1 MRIFIIHCRYQNK
14 GGEDVVF
21 ASEFDLLK
29 EKDEICQ
36 YVIQNKR
43 GYKGLLQFLFMIC
56 NIYQTSKIKQKIK
69 LFKPDL
75 VHIHNLHFAIGPWLI
90 RRIKRKMKLPIV
102 MTLHNFRLLC
112 PSATFIIN
120 DKLDTCSLRD
130 SFPYRAIWKRAYH
143 NSFLLTFWLA
153 FTNWFHGIIGTW
165 NLIDRYITLNSFSK
179 SLFLENKL
187 SISKEKFV
195 VKANAIEDFGVSI
208 VERNNRFLFVGRL
221 SEEKGILF
229 IIQLA
234 KKMGF
239 FLEIIGDGPL
249 GQVIKDEV
257 LTCENIYF
265 RGAQEKE
272 IVIKTM
278 KCCTALIFPS
288 IWFEGMPITILEA
301 FSTGT
306 PVIASNLGAMANM
319 IVDGE
324 NGLLVTVNDKVEWE
338 SKISQWI
345 NLSNIE
351 KLKFSESARKSY
363 VLNYNLETNRK
374 NLLEIYNSVLGTIK

>member
-1 MRIFIIHCRYQNK
+1 MKVFIIHCKYQK
-14 GGEDVVF
+14 SGGEDVVF
-21 ASEFDLLK
+21 HTESDLLK
-29 EKDEICQ
+29 KEYVIAQ
-36 YVIQNKR
+36 YVIQNEK
-43 GYKGLLQFLFMIC
+43 GFKGLIQYLFMIC
-56 NIYQTSKIKQKIK
+56 NIYQAQKIK
-69 LFKPDL
+69 NEIKSFSPDV

-90 RRIKRKMKLPIV
+90 RRIKRKLKLPIV

-130 SFPYRAIWKRAYH
+130 SFPYSAIWKRAYH

-208 VERNNRFLFVGRL
+208 VERTNRFLFVGRL
-221 SEEKGILF
+221 SEEKGILS
-229 IIQLA
+229 ITQLA

-249 GQVIKDEV
+249 SQVIKDEV

-265 RGAQEKE
+265 RGAQEKD
-272 IVIKTM
+272 IVIKSM
-278 KCCTALIFPS
+278 KFCTALIFPS

-324 NGLLVTVNDKVEWE
+324 NGLLVTVNDKDEWE

-345 NLSNIE
+345 NLSNIK

-363 VLNYNLETNRK
+363 IDNYTLETNRK
-374 NLLEIYNSVLGTIK
+374 NLIEIYNSVIGTYK